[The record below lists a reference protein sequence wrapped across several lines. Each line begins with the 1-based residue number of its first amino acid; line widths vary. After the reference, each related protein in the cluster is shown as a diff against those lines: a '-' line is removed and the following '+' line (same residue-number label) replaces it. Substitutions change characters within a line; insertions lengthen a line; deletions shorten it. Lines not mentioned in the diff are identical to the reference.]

1 MNYGK
6 QAVMKKMTPHTG
18 RKIFRK
24 LVSTL
29 LKLALLALMTAVI
42 GAGIY
47 ISRVVS
53 SVIAEAPDIS
63 EAAIAPGGS
72 ATYIYNQSGE
82 RIQKL
87 TLPEA
92 NRDIVSLASVP
103 QDLQH
108 AVVAIED
115 ERFYEHKGIDPKGI
129 VRAFVRGVSRGSFSE
144 GASTITQQLLKNTVF
159 PGWTRESSFQERMT
173 RKIQEQYLAL
183 KLEKIMTKNQI
194 LENYL
199 NMINLGAGCYGVQA
213 ASYRYFGKNVSDLT
227 LSEAT
232 VIAGITQNPTAYN
245 PIVYPEK
252 NAERRRMVLNAML
265 EQNYIDES
273 RYQEALADDVYSRIQ
288 NNQQSVDTTS
298 SVYTYYQDAL
308 IDQVLTDLQNEKGY
322 SWQQAYLAVYSG
334 GLRIYSAQDDAIQA
348 VCDQAFADP
357 SNFPDGT
364 EVGIDYALSVQDAA
378 GQITDYGNDDLRAWV
393 RRTSDPSFDLM
404 YQTTEQARAS
414 AQAFREA
421 AVSEGDTVLGERVT
435 VTPQPQA
442 SCVIIDQKNGLVKAL
457 VGGRGTKD
465 ASLTLNRASYTTRQ
479 PGSTFKILS
488 TYAPALNEG
497 GKTLISTYV
506 DEPYSYQDGTPV
518 HNSNQ
523 AYLGEITIRDA
534 IVRSVNTVAV
544 RCLTELSPRLGFK
557 YAQHFGISSL
567 VESYDNGSETLTDIT
582 QTLALGG
589 LTRGVTNLDLT
600 AAYACIASLGH
611 YTAPK
616 FYTEVLDQYG
626 NVVLDNTDPKSRTVI
641 KESTASLLTSAM
653 RGVIEDE
660 EGTAH
665 GWIDLGLMPAAGKSG
680 TTSGYKDS
688 WFVGYTPYYT
698 CGIWGGYDN
707 NAQLPDTGIYHSYCK
722 TLWNS
727 IMNGIHKDLQITA
740 FHTPQDLVQVNLCRE
755 TLMCASARC
764 PDTYVESFSSGTEPL
779 YYCSVHGNGGLAV
792 EGSVSGAEG
801 GSAFLIHNEDS
812 AFIPP
817 DPNGSDYRVDDGI
830 GPQAAA
836 SGSGGQDSV
845 PAAGSAVPGS
855 SSAAGNAVTGSP
867 SAADSAVP
875 GSPSAAD
882 SGDGAAEQP
891 SAGPSQG
898 GGGIT
903 IYSSD
908 QTVLNPAQDNAS
920 VSQSSDG
927 TWYLEEPR
935 DQGTDMGQSTAQNQP
950 QDSGQSQAVN
960 DILSNIPP
968 ARP

>member
-764 PDTYVESFSSGTEPL
+764 PDTYVESFASGTEPL

-836 SGSGGQDSV
+836 S
-845 PAAGSAVPGS
+845 
-855 SSAAGNAVTGSP
+855 
-867 SAADSAVP
+867 